1 MIILNLNQ
9 DLATFPSTELINNIV
24 HNAFYNCV
32 ETTIVNGKILMENK
46 QIKAD
51 LIDEVK
57 LKNSMKNI
65 IKKVEK

>member
-1 MIILNLNQ
+1 
-9 DLATFPSTELINNIV
+9 
-24 HNAFYNCV
+24 
-32 ETTIVNGKILMENK
+32 MENK
-46 QIKAD
+46 QIIAD